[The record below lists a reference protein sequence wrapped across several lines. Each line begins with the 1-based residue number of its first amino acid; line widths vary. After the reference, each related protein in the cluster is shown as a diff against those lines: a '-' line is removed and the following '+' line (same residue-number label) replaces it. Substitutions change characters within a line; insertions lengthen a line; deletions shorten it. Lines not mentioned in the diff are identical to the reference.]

1 MARGDA
7 LLAHHDH
14 IKSHLNLMAIT
25 SARSRDAVS
34 NASRFGGRQPRNV
47 RRFNSGRLRMADAIF
62 GRDADRLLAR
72 QVIRSVALSYITSAL
87 LLLGF
92 ALAGTIRLWLPFAYA
107 GAGLLECGVFY
118 YLTDQPSKIIDGYDY
133 LIPERLILST
143 AMQLLFMAL
152 APQIAFYFL
161 TMLFVVYAL
170 GSVGISARQA
180 AFTWLG
186 VAIVTS
192 WLFLHNRTGGVPH
205 STFAERALVWL
216 SFIVTLGR
224 CVMLGVFGR
233 LLRIRLQKRTHQLGE
248 TVAALKQRDQSLERV
263 NAELLHQAS
272 HDSLTGLANRV
283 LFAERLKE
291 AVSQQRPFAVCVLDL
306 DRFKL
311 INDSLGHGAG
321 DALLKLVARRL
332 LGVIRSDDAVARAGG
347 DEFLLLL
354 RDVSSLEEIERLV
367 NRWIESLAESCRLQE
382 NELHVSSSIGIARF
396 PVDGGTGEDLLARA
410 DEAMYHAKQNGRN
423 TYRFFDAGA
432 MGFTRERLTIE
443 ADLRHAVSSGQF
455 ELHYQPKIDIASGEI
470 RSVEALLRW
479 QHPVRGR
486 MMPGEFIS
494 IAEDTGLI
502 LPIGDWV
509 IREACRQ
516 TRHWQL
522 QGLPF
527 LRVAVNVS
535 PMQFRQSNFLHVV
548 SEALSSNSLDPSSL
562 EIELTEATLMSN
574 AEKSVSMLERLSQ
587 LGVVVSI
594 DDFGTGYSSMS
605 YLQRF
610 PIDKLKIDRSF
621 IRDLNSNPDDASI
634 VRAIISLAHG
644 LRLKVVAEG
653 VESAGQL
660 ELLKRMGCDQYQGF
674 LRSPAVPASEVE
686 ALLTENQALVRA
698 MAHPGMDRTYGKLA
712 RLLHNA

>member
-1 MARGDA
+1 MAE
-7 LLAHHDH
+7 
-14 IKSHLNLMAIT
+14 
-25 SARSRDAVS
+25 
-34 NASRFGGRQPRNV
+34 
-47 RRFNSGRLRMADAIF
+47 AIF
-62 GRDADRLLAR
+62 GREADRLLAR
-72 QVIRSVALSYITSAL
+72 QVIRSVAVSYVTSAV

-92 ALAGTIRLWLPFAYA
+92 AFAGTIGFVLPFAYA
-107 GAGLLECGVFY
+107 GCGLCECAVFY
-118 YLTDQPSKIIDGYDY
+118 YLTNQPSKLGDGYDY
-133 LIPERLILST
+133 LIPERLIIST
-143 AMQLLFMAL
+143 TMQLVFMAL

-170 GSVGISARQA
+170 GSIGITPRQA
-180 AFTWLG
+180 ALTWLG
-186 VAIVTS
+186 VAIATAL
-192 WLFLHNRTGGVPH
+192 LFLHNKTAGVPH
-205 STFAERALVWL
+205 ATLPERALVWL
-216 SFIVTLGR
+216 SFVVTLGR

-233 LLRIRLQKRTHQLGE
+233 LLRIRLQKRTTQLGE
-248 TVAALKQRDQSLERV
+248 TVAALKERDKSLELV

-283 LFAERLKE
+283 LFAERLRA
-291 AVSQQRPFAVCVLDL
+291 AVADQRPFAVCVLDL

-311 INDSLGHGAG
+311 INDSFGHSAG
-321 DALLKLVARRL
+321 DALLKLIAQRL
-332 LGVIRSDDAVARAGG
+332 QSVTRADDAVARAGG

-354 RDVSSLEEIERLV
+354 RDVSSLDEIDRLIT
-367 NRWIESLAESCRLQE
+367 RWTNSLTETCKLQG

-396 PVDGGTGEDLLARA
+396 PVDGGTGEELLARA

-423 TYRFFDAGA
+423 MYRFFDAGI
-432 MGFTRERLTIE
+432 MGFSRERLAVE
-443 ADLRHAVSSGQF
+443 AELRHAVSQAQF
-455 ELHYQPKIDIASGEI
+455 QLLYQPKIDIESGEI

-502 LPIGDWV
+502 LPIGEWV

-516 TRHWQL
+516 TRQWQL
-522 QGLPF
+522 QGVPF

-535 PMQFRQSNFLHVV
+535 PMQFRQASFLHVV
-548 SEALSSNSLDPSSL
+548 SDALSSNSLDPSSL

-574 AEKSVSMLERLSQ
+574 AEKSVAMLERLSQ

-621 IRDLNSNPDDASI
+621 IRDVHSNPDDASI

-653 VESAGQL
+653 VESAEQL
-660 ELLKRMGCDQYQGF
+660 ELLRRMGCDQYQGF
-674 LRSPAVPASEVE
+674 LRSAPVTSAEVE
-686 ALLTENQALVRA
+686 AILADNQAHIRA
-698 MAHPGMDRTYGKLA
+698 VSMPGTERTYGKLA
-712 RLLHNA
+712 RVLRGNA